1 MQRSVPV
8 FVDRS
13 QQFPGVLSPEF
24 TLALLQKDG
33 HDSSVSLET
42 GLVQRRGAV
51 VGDAAGVGPLVE
63 QDLGDVEVV
72 VSGCEVQRGA
82 LLNIFRLGRDT
93 P

>member
-1 MQRSVPV
+1 MRQQQRCH
-8 FVDRS
+8 
-13 QQFPGVLSPEF
+13 VLV
-24 TLALLQKDG
+24 ALLRSEPK
-33 HDSSVSLET
+33 
-42 GLVQRRGAV
+42 RRGAV